1 MIAHTPPSLVLCE
14 KEIVGSHKLPN
25 VMVTALN
32 NFEAFTVIRTYIK
45 GYVPD
50 NYDNENHM

>member
-50 NYDNENHM
+50 NYDNENHV

>member
-32 NFEAFTVIRTYIK
+32 NFKAFTVIRMYIK

-50 NYDNENHM
+50 NYDNENHV